1 MSDKLFTGQSGAGLV
16 KITIDA
22 NGQAHHVEID
32 DLVFT
37 KEDKQLIS
45 DLFVAALNDAYRRVD
60 EEFERRYD
68 KKGKG
73 LKNLIP
79 IQSLYNLTNLLKPP
93 SDDDS
98 KD

>member
-1 MSDKLFTGQSGAGLV
+1 MSEKLFTGQSGAGLV
-16 KITIDA
+16 KITIDT

-32 DLVFT
+32 DLIFV

-45 DLFVAALNDAYRRVD
+45 DLFVAALNDAYKQVD
-60 EEFERRYD
+60 EEFEQQYNR
-68 KKGKG
+68 KNKGI
-73 LKNLIP
+73 KNLIP

-93 SDDDS
+93 PDDDS

>member
-1 MSDKLFTGQSGAGLV
+1 M